1 MLRTTINMADRESRP
16 FVCEICETRF
26 TSKQFLKRHYNVHSE
41 ERKYICEICSNTYK
55 YRKGLNRH
63 YRKFHYNFYATK
75 ILGTLSIKQESDI
88 KSTQSSQK
96 KRNQKQK
103 PVVKTEDLGEDNFQ
117 DFNGENMDDDFT
129 SMLIVSDSK
138 YFQAS
143 PFPPQ

>member
-1 MLRTTINMADRESRP
+1 MLRTTINMADRETRP

-41 ERKYICEICSNTYK
+41 ERKYTCEICSNTYK

-75 ILGTLSIKQESDI
+75 ILGTLNIKKDTETIPSQGL
-88 KSTQSSQK
+88 QK
-96 KRNQKQK
+96 KKNQKQK
-103 PVVKTEDLGEDNFQ
+103 PIVKTEELIEDDFQ
-117 DFNGENMDDDFT
+117 DFNGGNMDDDFT
-129 SMLIVSDSK
+129 SMLIVSDSQ

-143 PFPPQ
+143 PFPP